1 MREESIK
8 GMHWYIGEMYHSTNE
23 ENILCAARYASG
35 VWMLAERTSLEISRG
50 PYWMIDKEAY
60 LRIQLIH
67 YGTGEE
73 GTDECEDKT
82 LIDER
87 IHPDEWTKAIQKVL
101 AEPATLRHLPNP
113 KY

>member
-1 MREESIK
+1 
-8 GMHWYIGEMYHSTNE
+8 MHWYIGEVYHSTNE

-35 VWMLAERTSLEISRG
+35 VWTLAERTSLEISPC
-50 PYWMIDKEAY
+50 PYWMVGKESYVFVRLTCYGIDSEDP
-60 LRIQLIH
+60 
-67 YGTGEE
+67 E
-73 GTDECEDKT
+73 ECEDKT

-87 IHPDEWTKAIQKVL
+87 IHPNEWTKAIRKVL